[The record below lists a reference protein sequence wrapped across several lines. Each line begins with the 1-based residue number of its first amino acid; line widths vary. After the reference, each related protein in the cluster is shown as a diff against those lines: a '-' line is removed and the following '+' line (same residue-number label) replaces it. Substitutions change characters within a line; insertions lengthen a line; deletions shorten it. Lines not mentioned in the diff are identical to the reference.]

1 MSEEKS
7 QTKNKF
13 PYTHGSYWEGSSLP
27 FIFYVCLAVF
37 PLTGFFGI
45 DQLLFFSPVTAIQKA
60 IMNIF
65 TLGLW
70 YFYDLMQVFGD
81 RKNVEEYGLSRPLF
95 GPSGLG
101 YQFFNRVTN
110 LFVPSGNDLPQG
122 QGFMS
127 LGFFVAY
134 FMTIYVPFGLSS
146 FIAGDING
154 GIAKFVLTILFFTI
168 PFLFLWNLFEMSTL
182 LWNPRDTFEKGVP
195 RIPPFTA
202 TMDGRALATN
212 FTKPS
217 VLKEMGKPT
226 GTIFSR
232 FFSMIFGFFGI
243 PNPLDVINTAA
254 CAVVPP
260 VQSTISAV
268 STAASGVAGLAAAA
282 PAIATKVAGKM
293 AAFSDPAKLAALAQ
307 QAPSVGITV
316 NPNARASMANPI
328 GVLSRGPV
336 GSMVGGAASS
346 PLDTW
351 FIIAILFVTV
361 GGFALAGIRNLRN
374 MSLQKERN
382 DYPPEE
388 KRDDSPPKPRDV

>member
-7 QTKNKF
+7 QIKNKF

-27 FIFYVCLAVF
+27 FIFYVCLAIF
-37 PLTGFFGI
+37 PLTGFFGV
-45 DQLLFFSPVTAIQKA
+45 DQLLFFSPVTAAQKA
-60 IMNIF
+60 FVNIF

-70 YFYDLMQVFGD
+70 YFYDMMQVLGD

-95 GPSGLG
+95 GPSGLA

-110 LFVPSGNDLPQG
+110 LFVSSKDDLPQG

-127 LGFFVAY
+127 LGFFIAY
-134 FMTIYVPFGLSS
+134 FMTIFVPFGLSS
-146 FIAGDING
+146 FLAGDING
-154 GIAKFVLTILFFTI
+154 GIAKFILTILFFTI
-168 PFLFLWNLFEMSTL
+168 PFLFLWNLFEVSTL

-202 TMDGRALATN
+202 TMDLRALATN

-217 VLKEMGKPT
+217 VLEEMGKPT

-232 FFSMIFGFFGI
+232 FFSMIFGFFGV
-243 PNPLDVINTAA
+243 PNPLDIVSTAA

-260 VQSTISAV
+260 VQSTLSAA

-293 AAFSDPAKLAALAQ
+293 AAFSDPAKLAALAE
-307 QAPSVGITV
+307 APSVGITV
-316 NPNARASMANPI
+316 NPNAKAAMGNPI
-328 GVLSRGPV
+328 GIPGK
-336 GSMVGGAASS
+336 MVGGAQGGA
-346 PLDTW
+346 LDTW
-351 FIIAILFVTV
+351 FLIAIAFVTV
-361 GGFALAGIRNLRN
+361 GGFAIAGLRN

-382 DYPPEE
+382 DKPPEE
-388 KRDDSPPKPRDV
+388 TRDDSPPKPRDV

>member
-7 QTKNKF
+7 QTKNNF

-45 DQLLFFSPVTAIQKA
+45 DQLLFFSPVTAVQKA
-60 IMNIF
+60 IINIF

-70 YFYDLMQVFGD
+70 YFYDMMQVFGD

-110 LFVPSGNDLPQG
+110 LFAPSENDLPQG

-127 LGFFVAY
+127 LGFFIAY

-146 FIAGDING
+146 FLAGDING
-154 GIAKFVLTILFFTI
+154 GIAKFVLTMLFFTI
-168 PFLFLWNLFEMSTL
+168 PFLFLWNLFEMATL
-182 LWNPRDTFEKGVP
+182 LWNPLDTFEKGVP

-202 TMDGRALATN
+202 TMDSRALATN

-217 VLKEMGKPT
+217 VLVEMGKPT

-243 PNPLDVINTAA
+243 PNPLEVINTAA

-260 VQSTISAV
+260 VQSTVSAL
-268 STAASGVAGLAAAA
+268 STAASGVAGLASAA
-282 PAIATKVAGKM
+282 PKIAAKVAGKM

-307 QAPSVGITV
+307 QGPSVGITV
-316 NPNARASMANPI
+316 NPNARVAMGNPI
-328 GVLSRGPV
+328 SVPTGT
-336 GSMVGGAASS
+336 MVGGGGNSG
-346 PLDTW
+346 LDTW
-351 FIIAILFVTV
+351 FIIAISFVTF
-361 GGFALAGIRNLRN
+361 GGFAIAGLRN

>member
-1 MSEEKS
+1 MSEENS

-60 IMNIF
+60 FLNMF
-65 TLGLW
+65 TFGLW
-70 YFYDLMQVFGD
+70 YFYDMIQVFGD
-81 RKNVEEYGLSRPLF
+81 RKNIEEYGLSRPFF

-110 LFVPSGNDLPQG
+110 LFIPSNNDLPQG

-127 LGFFVAY
+127 LAFFIAY

-146 FIAGDING
+146 FIAGDMNG

-168 PFLFLWNLFEMSTL
+168 PFLFLWNLFEMATL
-182 LWNPRDTFEKGVP
+182 LWNPLDTFEKGIP

-202 TMDGRALATN
+202 TMDQRALATN

-217 VLKEMGKPT
+217 ILEAMGKPT

-232 FFSMIFGFFGI
+232 FFSTIFGLFGI
-243 PNPLDVINTAA
+243 SNPLDIVSTAA
-254 CAVVPP
+254 CAIVPP
-260 VQSTISAV
+260 VKSTISAV

-316 NPNARASMANPI
+316 NPNAKAAMGNPI
-328 GVLSRGPV
+328 SVPTGT
-336 GSMVGGAASS
+336 MVGGGGHSG
-346 PLDTW
+346 LDTW
-351 FIIAILFVTV
+351 FIIAITFVAL
-361 GGFALAGIRNLRN
+361 GGFAIAGIRNLRN

>member
-1 MSEEKS
+1 
-7 QTKNKF
+7 
-13 PYTHGSYWEGSSLP
+13 LP

-60 IMNIF
+60 IINIF

-70 YFYDLMQVFGD
+70 YFYDMIQVFGD
-81 RKNVEEYGLSRPLF
+81 RKNIEEYGLSRPLF

-110 LFVPSGNDLPQG
+110 LFIPSNNDLPQG

-127 LGFFVAY
+127 LAFFIAY
-134 FMTIYVPFGLSS
+134 FVTIYVPFGLSS
-146 FIAGDING
+146 FIAGDMNG

-168 PFLFLWNLFEMSTL
+168 PFLFLWNLFEMVTL
-182 LWNPRDTFEKGVP
+182 LWNPLDTFEKGIP

-202 TMDGRALATN
+202 TMDQRALATN

-217 VLKEMGKPT
+217 ILEAMGKPT

-232 FFSMIFGFFGI
+232 FFSTIFGFFGI
-243 PNPLDVINTAA
+243 SNPLDIVSTAA

-260 VQSTISAV
+260 VKSTISAV

-307 QAPSVGITV
+307 QPPSVGITV
-316 NPNARASMANPI
+316 NPNAKAAMGNPI
-328 GVLSRGPV
+328 TVPT
-336 GSMVGGAASS
+336 GSMVGGGKNSG
-346 PLDTW
+346 LDTW
-351 FIIAILFVTV
+351 FIIAITFVAL
-361 GGFALAGIRNLRN
+361 GGFAIAGIRNLRN

-388 KRDDSPPKPRDV
+388 RRDDSPPKPRDV

>member
-1 MSEEKS
+1 MSQENS
-7 QTKNKF
+7 QTKNNF

-45 DQLLFFSPVTAIQKA
+45 DQLLFFSPVTAAQKA
-60 IMNIF
+60 ILNIL

-70 YFYDLMQVFGD
+70 YFYDMMQVFGD
-81 RKNVEEYGLSRPLF
+81 RKNIEEYGLSRPLF
-95 GPSGLG
+95 GPSGLA

-110 LFVPSGNDLPQG
+110 FFAPSSKDLPQG
-122 QGFMS
+122 EAFMS
-127 LGFFVAY
+127 LGFFISY
-134 FMTIYVPFGLSS
+134 FMTIFVPFGLSS
-146 FIAGDING
+146 FLAGDMNG
-154 GIAKFVLTILFFTI
+154 GIVKFVLTILFFTI
-168 PFLFLWNLFEMSTL
+168 PLLFLWNLFEISSL

-202 TMDGRALATN
+202 AMDSRALATN

-226 GTIFSR
+226 GTVFTR
-232 FFSMIFGFFGI
+232 FFSMFFSFFGI
-243 PNPLDVINTAA
+243 PNPLEVINTAA

-260 VQSTISAV
+260 INTTVKAAT
-268 STAASGVAGLAAAA
+268 TAASGVADLAAAA
-282 PAIATKVAGKM
+282 PAVAAKVAGKM

-307 QAPSVGITV
+307 APPVGITV
-316 NPNARASMANPI
+316 NPNAKAAMGIPI
-328 GVLSRGPV
+328 GVPGPV
-336 GSMVGGAASS
+336 GSMVGGGSS
-346 PLDTW
+346 KALDTW
-351 FIIAILFVTV
+351 FIIAISFVAL

-382 DYPPEE
+382 DDPPEE
-388 KRDDSPPKPRDV
+388 KRDDSPPKSRDV